1 MIHNTFKPLLIHAD
15 EGIVVLEENTVKSD
29 LSEQVCID
37 VRSTLISSCNLFS
50 TNPVPVPNL
59 EPAVCISSKKKE
71 TCAGAKKLAQVL
83 HHKIAGPRF
92 GPTEVSN

>member
-29 LSEQVCID
+29 LSEQVCIH
-37 VRSTLISSCNLFS
+37 VRSTLISSCNLFFS

-59 EPAVCISSKKKE
+59 EPAVCISSKKKDLRW
-71 TCAGAKKLAQVL
+71 CQKAGTSTAPQNCWAQIWT
-83 HHKIAGPRF
+83 H
-92 GPTEVSN
+92 